1 MPPGCNTVPT
11 AVVHVPRVARFP
23 YTLSVRDVIV
33 TGSGPLLI
41 TWTLKVKSP
50 PGTGRVAGVASLM
63 TRIWGRTLVM
73 ATVALSDAW
82 AVSPLWST
90 AVAVTVSVWV
100 APGGP
105 VNGAVK
111 VQV

>member
-1 MPPGCNTVPT
+1 M
-11 AVVHVPRVARFP
+11 
-23 YTLSVRDVIV
+23 
-33 TGSGPLLI
+33 
-41 TWTLKVKSP
+41 TWTEKVKSP
-50 PGTGRVAGVASLM
+50 PGTGRLAGVASLT

-105 VNGAVK
+105 VKGAVNVHVYDAPGWRTVPTAV
-111 VQV
+111 VQVPRLARLR

>member
-1 MPPGCNTVPT
+1 M
-11 AVVHVPRVARFP
+11 AVLQVEFGRVVRLP
-23 YTLSVRDVIV
+23 YTLSVSDVIV
-33 TGSGPLLI
+33 TGSVLLLV
-41 TWTLKVKSP
+41 TTTVKVKSP
-50 PGTGRVAGVASLM
+50 PGSGRLSGLAVFCTAI
-63 TRIWGRTLVM
+63 TGRTLVM

-105 VNGAVK
+105 VKGAVN